1 MKLLYYTW
9 NENSQRDMAESLV
22 RLGYNVICCN
32 MPFSNYEED
41 REFCFVLEKLFEEQ
55 ECDGFI
61 SFDFFPLIAKCAE
74 QLQKV
79 YISWVYDTPHLTL
92 FSPSVQSQY
101 VKLFIFDKNQYKEML
116 NRKQTGLYHM
126 PLAVNIERLVGQL
139 GNLEEKIQYNNEIS
153 FVGSL
158 YENNPYRQIQYLPD
172 YLRGYMEGIIL
183 AQQKVYGYN
192 FVQEIM
198 DEKIS
203 LELEKYV
210 KMNLDDSYQVPVSK
224 LYANMLNAEVTAR
237 DRETLLEIAADEGQV
252 TLYSGSQ
259 YAGTRIMQQGIV
271 DYENGMPKVFRS
283 SKINLNITLRSIT
296 SGIPL
301 RALDI
306 MGAGGF
312 LMSNYQPEL
321 AEYFIDGQDIVL
333 FDSPEDMRWKINYY
347 LQHDEE
353 RQQIAQNGF
362 EKVKK
367 EFSYDIQLKKMLQL
381 ALDDGG
387 QMV

>member
-32 MPFSNYEED
+32 MAFSNYEED
-41 REFCFVLEKLFEEQ
+41 KEFCVVLERLFEEQ
-55 ECDGFI
+55 ECDCFI

-74 QLQKV
+74 HLQKV

-101 VKLFIFDKNQYKEML
+101 VKLFIFDKNQYKEMI

-126 PLAVNIERLVGQL
+126 PLAVNTERLVGQL
-139 GNLEEKIQYNNEIS
+139 GDLEGKIYYNNEIS

-158 YENNPYRQIQYLPD
+158 YENNLYRQIQYLPD

-259 YAGTRIMQQGIV
+259 YAGTRIIQQGIV

-321 AEYFIDGQDIVL
+321 AECFIDGQDMVL

-347 LQHDEE
+347 LQHDEK

-381 ALDDGG
+381 ALDDDG
-387 QMV
+387 QVV